1 MALTRITK
9 GVIKPNENYDTHN
22 INSTGIVTAI
32 GLDVN
37 GNGDISGN
45 LSVGGVLTYEDVTS
59 IDSVGIITAR
69 DGIHVGAGVSAVGVG
84 TFGGLDV
91 NGNGDVSGN
100 LVVSSL
106 LTASG
111 LDINGDIDVDGHTNL
126 DNVSIVGVA
135 TVTGSNINIE
145 GGSALLSQLKINST
159 GRYRGIQLDEN
170 GTRKAHFQH
179 DATDNKT
186 IVGTAEGTLQFNSGD
201 TPRVTLNSSG
211 HWVPYVDSTYDL
223 GLTGTRWRNV
233 YADTLYGDGSNL
245 TGISVSSDKIFEN
258 DTKAEVV
265 DAGSNGHFK
274 VETEGI
280 ERFRVISTGETL
292 IKDVDLIIGSG
303 QNTQA
308 QLNFFSNDD
317 NASGRYARIRKNYNS
332 PFNFEYFASTSNS
345 HQSHVFYSDL
355 TTERL
360 RIKPDGTITI
370 NSTGSQPS
378 ATVSGYQFDAVAA
391 TFRLGSGAGASG
403 TTSSSISLMGSNHN
417 ANIENGA
424 NSGAQMN
431 LYNYNTNDGNSS
443 AVSFINSNSLS
454 VARILGLNVSHSS
467 RTGALVFMTS
477 NGSHPTEKLRIDSS
491 GRMILGATGTIGNSY
506 SNNFTVSEASGN
518 VGMQFAGN
526 NSTSNYASIYFGDAG
541 HRQKHYIETQLGT
554 NGHFSLGT
562 IGTGP
567 IRFSNSGGERFHIK
581 GNGGVGINTSN
592 FSSSLNNEVG
602 LAIHGESNDNCRI
615 VFTTPTK
622 SNPPSAIGYFGLNRF
637 GVDTYDG
644 LEIRD
649 VTASYATRF
658 KIDQNGNRT
667 IPNNPC
673 FVTQADGS
681 TYSSNNDNLLAI
693 SAVWHNIGGHYKTS
707 GSDLGKFI
715 CPIDGIYFFYLCYT
729 GENSVSAPV
738 MGFKINNSFSGT
750 NFTLNYGATYD
761 GSYLGHTF
769 SMSANDYIQA
779 SVRDWNGTT
788 PNAWNTWWGGYLLQ

>member
-32 GLDVN
+32 GLDIN

-59 IDSVGIITAR
+59 IDSVGIITAQK
-69 DGIHVGAGVSAVGVG
+69 GIHVGAGVSAVGVG

-145 GGSALLSQLKINST
+145 GGSASISQLKINST
-159 GRYRGIQLDEN
+159 GRFRGVQLDEN

-179 DATDNKT
+179 DATSNT
-186 IVGTAEGTLQFNSGD
+186 TVVGTAEGTMQFNSGD
-201 TPRVTLNSSG
+201 TPRIILNSSG
-211 HWVPYVDSTYDL
+211 HWVPYADSTYDL
-223 GLTGTRWRNV
+223 GINGTRWRNV

-245 TGISVSSDKIFEN
+245 TGISASSDKIIEGN
-258 DTKAEVV
+258 TKAEVV
-265 DAGSNGHFK
+265 DTGSDGHFK
-274 VETEGI
+274 IETEGI

-292 IKDVDLIIGSG
+292 IKDVDLILGSG
-303 QNTQA
+303 QNTHA

-370 NSTGSQPS
+370 NSTGTQPS
-378 ATVSGYQFDAVAA
+378 ATVSGYQLDGTAA
-391 TFRLGSGAGASG
+391 TVRLASGAGASG
-403 TTSSSISLMGSNHN
+403 TTSASISLMGSNHN

-424 NSGAQMN
+424 NSGAQLN
-431 LYNYNTNDGNSS
+431 LYNYNTSDGNSS
-443 AVSFINSNSLS
+443 ALSFMNSNGLS
-454 VARILGLNVSHSS
+454 VARILGQNVSHSS
-467 RTGALVFMTS
+467 RTGDIIFMVS
-477 NGSHPTEKLRIDSS
+477 NGSHPVQQMRLRRDGKLQIGNGTVTASGTLNVKGTAVLDDGSNARLTLQADGTSLNQILSTTHNFGSYCNISYQAADHIFKYGGNERLRI
-491 GRMILGATGTIGNSY
+491 LA
-506 SNNFTVSEASGN
+506 
-518 VGMQFAGN
+518 AG
-526 NSTSNYASIYFGDAG
+526 
-541 HRQKHYIETQLGT
+541 Q
-554 NGHFSLGT
+554 
-562 IGTGP
+562 
-567 IRFSNSGGERFHIK
+567 
-581 GNGGVGINTSN
+581 VGINTSN
-592 FSSSLNNEVG
+592 PENNSGNVSLH
-602 LAIHGESNDNCRI
+602 IHGSANDDCR
-615 VFTTPTK
+615 VAFSTPTK
-622 SNPPSAIGYFGLNRF
+622 SNPGSRIGYFGLNRF
-637 GVDTYDG
+637 GIDCYDG
-644 LEIRD
+644 VEIRD

-658 KIDQNGNRT
+658 KIDENGNRT

-681 TYSSNNDNLLAI
+681 TYSSSNDNLLAI

-729 GENSVSAPV
+729 GENNVSAPV

-779 SVRDWNGTT
+779 SVRDWNGST